1 MNQGRSARRTTLST
15 KTPLPQESINVTSHP
30 ILLLAGLLSG
40 YLDHHPELLLECKGQ
55 RRPGESPVRH
65 IERELARLDA
75 IMKRQFAE
83 AEKLNAKVDATL
95 RRSEESAKH
104 ALEVQAKRKAEAE
117 ALKALGGGIADHPK
131 ASFTFVPSPERVK
144 ADAERRAKGE
154 KAIAE
159 FEADLIKQAAKDP
172 AYQKILDDFR
182 EDIRKAREVG
192 TKKPGK

>member
-1 MNQGRSARRTTLST
+1 
-15 KTPLPQESINVTSHP
+15 VTSFT
-30 ILLLAGLLSG
+30 ILWLSGMLSG
-40 YLDHHPELLLECKGQ
+40 YLDAHPELLLELKCQ

-75 IMKRQFAE
+75 VMQRMFAKRAKRNAQFDVIMRSGADLVKTALE
-83 AEKLNAKVDATL
+83 AET
-95 RRSEESAKH
+95 
-104 ALEVQAKRKAEAE
+104 KRKAEAE

-131 ASFTFVPSPERVK
+131 ASFTFKPSPERVK
-144 ADAERRAKGE
+144 ADAERRAKQE

-159 FEADLIKQAAKDP
+159 LEADLMTKAAKDP

-192 TKKPGK
+192 TTKPGK